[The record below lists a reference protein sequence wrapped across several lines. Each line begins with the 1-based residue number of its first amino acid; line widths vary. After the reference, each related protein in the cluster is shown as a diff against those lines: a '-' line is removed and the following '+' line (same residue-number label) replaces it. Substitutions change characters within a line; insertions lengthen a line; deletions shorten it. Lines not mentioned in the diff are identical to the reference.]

1 MVQAGIVIYMKNT
14 EEIAVCIGCQMALQ
28 FGDYE
33 WGTDEYQLEA
43 WLEDL
48 DYRNPGYKCE
58 IEIIGDEV
66 EEAAECGVCFDYKPQ
81 EASSARI
88 IYTKK

>member
-1 MVQAGIVIYMKNT
+1 MI
-14 EEIAVCIGCQMALQ
+14 EEIAICQGCQMAIEHN
-28 FGDYE
+28 DYE
-33 WGTDEYQLEA
+33 WGTTEDQLEA

-48 DYRNPGYKCE
+48 SYRNEGLNWS

-81 EASSARI
+81 EASSAQI

>member
-1 MVQAGIVIYMKNT
+1 MKT
-14 EEIAVCIGCQMALQ
+14 EQIAICIGCSYAIQ
-28 FGDYE
+28 FEDYE
-33 WGTDEYQLEA
+33 AGTTKYQLES

-66 EEAAECGVCFDYKPQ
+66 EGAPGCGVCFDYKPQ

>member
-1 MVQAGIVIYMKNT
+1 MKNT

-33 WGTDEYQLEA
+33 WGTDEYQLDS
-43 WLEDL
+43 WLADL
-48 DYRNPGYKCE
+48 DYRNPGYKCD

-66 EEAAECGVCFDYKPQ
+66 EGAPECGVCFDYKPQ
-81 EASSARI
+81 EASSAQI

>member
-1 MVQAGIVIYMKNT
+1 MKNT

-33 WGTDEYQLEA
+33 WGTDEYQLDS
-43 WLEDL
+43 WLADL
-48 DYRNPGYKCE
+48 DYRNPGYKCD

-66 EEAAECGVCFDYKPQ
+66 EGAPECGVCFDHKPSQ
-81 EASSARI
+81 ASSAQI